1 MEKSRSNIIQITLV
15 LLLICGTMISGCT
28 TPDTT
33 KETPVTTVTPVTPEI
48 KTHVVVDQL
57 GRNVTIPVNVTRVV
71 SLQHHTID
79 IILELKGGDK
89 LVGVLK
95 SWQTYLP
102 VGIKRVYPRIDNL
115 STPGDL
121 TSVNVEEL
129 LALHPDVVFVPHQMP
144 KEVIDSI
151 QNRGIPTVAIALFD
165 AEYFEASKLNPNL
178 TNPDKAYTEGLKH
191 SISIIG
197 NAIGKQKEAD
207 DLIAYTYKNRD
218 FVLNRTASIPRSERV
233 KVYNANPDLFT
244 YGTGKYTGVIID
256 RAGGVNVAEEING
269 YKQVTI
275 EQILKWNPDVI
286 IIQDR
291 YINEAAKIES
301 NPAWAP
307 INAVK
312 NKKIIITPEYVKPW
326 GHPTPESMALG
337 ELWMAKTLYPDK
349 FTDVDMDKMANEFY
363 QKFYGVPYI
372 P

>member
-1 MEKSRSNIIQITLV
+1 MTMEKSRTNVILITFV
-15 LLLICGTMISGCT
+15 LLLVAGMLIAGCT
-28 TPDTT
+28 TEDTT
-33 KETPVTTVTPVTPEI
+33 KGTQVTPEI

-57 GRNVTIPVNVTRVV
+57 GRNVTVPVEVNRVV

-102 VGIKRVYPRIDNL
+102 VGITRVFPKIDSL
-115 STPGDL
+115 PTPGDL
-121 TSVNVEEL
+121 TSANVEEL
-129 LALHPDVVFVPHQMP
+129 LALDPDVVFVPHQMP
-144 KEVIDSI
+144 KEVIESI
-151 QNRGIPTVAIALFD
+151 ENAGIPVVAIALFEAD
-165 AEYFEASKLNPNL
+165 YFEASKVSPTLID
-178 TNPDKAYTEGLKH
+178 PDMAYTVGLKRA
-191 SISIIG
+191 ITIIG
-197 NAIGKQKEAD
+197 DTIGNQKEAE

-218 FVLNRTASIPRSERV
+218 FVLNRTTSIPRSERIR
-233 KVYNANPDLFT
+233 VYNANPDLYT
-244 YGTGKYTGVIID
+244 YGTGKYTGVMID

-269 YKQVTI
+269 YKQVTM
-275 EQILKWNPDVI
+275 EQILEWNPDVI

-291 YINEAAKIES
+291 YAAEAENIKS

-312 NKKIIITPEYVKPW
+312 NNKIIITPEYVKPW
-326 GHPTPESMALG
+326 GHATPESMALG
-337 ELWMAKTLYPDK
+337 EVWMAKILYPDK
-349 FTDVDMDKMANEFY
+349 FADVDMDTLADEFY